1 VSANPYAPRVEFYAD
16 INVDGKMDLMMG
28 DNVKATGKAVKFR
41 VQLAGSPIAD
51 GAYTVH
57 VVKDGNKFR
66 DLQMSGKSPVAEF
79 EDTPALIGRTYYRVQ
94 VYGPSTPYP
103 QVPKSMELSGTMVGL
118 SNPLFFNFN
127 PNF

>member
-1 VSANPYAPRVEFYAD
+1 
-16 INVDGKMDLMMG
+16 
-28 DNVKATGKAVKFR
+28 
-41 VQLAGSPIAD
+41 
-51 GAYTVH
+51 
-57 VVKDGNKFR
+57 VKDGNKFK

-79 EDTPALIGRTYYRVQ
+79 EDTPVQIGRTYYRVQ
-94 VYGPSTPYP
+94 VDGPSTPYP